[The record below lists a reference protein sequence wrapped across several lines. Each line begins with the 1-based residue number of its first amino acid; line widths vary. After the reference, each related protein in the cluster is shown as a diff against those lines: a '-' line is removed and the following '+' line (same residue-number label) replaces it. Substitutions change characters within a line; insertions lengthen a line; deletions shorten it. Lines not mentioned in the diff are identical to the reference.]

1 MSTAGDDHNRDNAR
15 LNGDDDIESFTTKS
29 RLQSLF
35 DARDDAA
42 TAIRQAS
49 MKELQLQER
58 GVSKKQAKHI
68 VDKHVRENV
77 RAYVYECEPLL
88 RNTPSGLELYKNQP
102 LHTVTL
108 PTGPNTDVQVNGKSV
123 DDGAYAVNGIKGYI
137 EYSGA
142 TVDENKLQLTENGM
156 SNTGDSYTLSPPRG
170 LSESVFRALNTLL
183 ADVGIGLEAEI
194 DEDEDEWSI

>member
-1 MSTAGDDHNRDNAR
+1 MSASGDDHDDTAR

-29 RLQSLF
+29 RLRSLF

-58 GVSKKQAKHI
+58 GVTKQQAARI
-68 VDKHVRENV
+68 VDQNVRENV

-88 RNTPSGLELYKNQP
+88 RNTPSGLDLYQNQP

-108 PTGPNTDVQVNGKSV
+108 PKGTNTSVQVNGKSV
-123 DDGAYAVNGIKGYI
+123 NDGAYAINGIKGYI
-137 EYSGA
+137 EYDGA
-142 TVDENKLQLTENGM
+142 TVDKNKLQLTENGM
-156 SNTGDSYTLSPPRG
+156 SNTGDSYTISPPRG

-183 ADVGIGLEAEI
+183 ADLGIGLEAEI
-194 DEDEDEWSI
+194 DEDNDEWAI